1 MYLKSFVGGEF
12 MWSIVLGMLI
22 GCGPKTQQVETAQP
36 NKIEWASPEGRDHAL
51 VGRWWYPSE
60 QRFLEESEVKGLVQ
74 SKRIILLG
82 EKHDNIDHHRRQAEV
97 LGWVAE
103 QYPSTKVAFEML
115 DDQTLVDS
123 ANQSSAGVFA
133 QDVNWAESGWS
144 DFSLYAPIFE
154 TAIQYSSPI
163 LAANPPKDQI
173 MTSFMSEPEVLK
185 GAKGLTS
192 EELTEL
198 EAEIDTAHCGYSNEE
213 MTKAMVIVQRFKDA
227 WMARVVEDNIED
239 ALVLVAG
246 FGHTRIDRGVPWYFS
261 SELAPDV
268 LSIQFREVELEYDDP
283 KKYGSDAH
291 LVYFTPRVDSID
303 PCVKFKEQL
312 ENMGHST
319 H

>member
-1 MYLKSFVGGEF
+1 MTSP
-12 MWSIVLGMLI
+12 LI
-22 GCGPKTQQVETAQP
+22 IIGSGLAAYSLARDWRRQDSETPLTIITAEDGDFYSKPLLSTALAKQKTLDELVIAKGAKQAQQFNAELLTQQSVKVLDTINQ
-36 NKIEWASPEGRDHAL
+36 KI
-51 VGRWWYPSE
+51 
-60 QRFLEESEVKGLVQ
+60 
-74 SKRIILLG
+74 
-82 EKHDNIDHHRRQAEV
+82 
-97 LGWVAE
+97 
-103 QYPSTKVAFEML
+103 ML

>member
-1 MYLKSFVGGEF
+1 
-12 MWSIVLGMLI
+12 MWSIVVGMLI
-22 GCGPKTQQVETAQP
+22 GCGPKTQKVEVAKP
-36 NKIEWASPEGRDHAL
+36 IKIEWASPEGRDHSL
-51 VGRWWYPSE
+51 VGRWWHPSE
-60 QRFLEESEVKGLVQ
+60 QRFLEESDVKELVQ
-74 SKRIILLG
+74 SNRVILLG
-82 EKHDNIDHHRRQAEV
+82 EKHDNIDHHIRQAEV
-97 LGWVAE
+97 LSWVAE
-103 QYPSTKVAFEML
+103 KHVSTKVAFEML
-115 DDQTLVDS
+115 DNQAMINS
-123 ANQSSAGVFA
+123 ADQSSAGAFA

-185 GAKGLTS
+185 DAKNLTS

-227 WMARVVEDNIED
+227 WMAGVVEDNLED
-239 ALVLVAG
+239 AIVLVAG

-283 KKYGSDAH
+283 NKYGGDAH
-291 LVYFTPRVDSID
+291 LLYFTPRVDSID

-312 ENMGHST
+312 ENMGHPS